1 MAFQIDF
8 YKHCIKKLLFECES
22 FKSPWANVELLFDDE
37 RMSYMTVRVGWAKQK
52 RIHLCLVHI
61 DILGDAIIVQ
71 CNNTENLVVSD
82 LVEMGI
88 PREKISCG
96 FIPPE
101 AQKDMENYSRE
112 TASVLYENR
121 TI

>member
-1 MAFQIDF
+1 MASQIDF
-8 YKHCIKKLLFECES
+8 YKRCIKKLLFECES

-37 RMSYMTVRVGWAKQK
+37 RMSYMAVRVGWLKHK

-61 DILGDAIIVQ
+61 DILGDTMVVQ
-71 CNNTENLVVSD
+71 CNNTENLVVTE

-88 PREKISCG
+88 PTEKISCG

-101 AQKDMENYSRE
+101 AQKDMENHWIK
-112 TASVLYENR
+112 TSVV
-121 TI
+121 